1 MLKLV
6 STLALLASAISVS
19 AFSTTRSTIIRS
31 SSPTA
36 IFYHPETFD
45 RAVECANNFGL
56 CNVDELLKL
65 SDGM

>member
-1 MLKLV
+1 MLKIV
-6 STLALLASAISVS
+6 STLALLAPTIS
-19 AFSTTRSTIIRS
+19 AFSAARSTIIRT

-36 IFYHPETFD
+36 LFYHPETFD

-56 CNVDELLKL
+56 CNVDELLEL

>member
-1 MLKLV
+1 MLKLA
-6 STLALLASAISVS
+6 STFLAIHSIS
-19 AFSTTRSTIIRS
+19 AFSATRSTIIRS
-31 SSPTA
+31 YSPTA

-56 CNVDELLKL
+56 CNVDELLEL

>member
-1 MLKLV
+1 MIK
-6 STLALLASAISVS
+6 LALALTLLKPIL
-19 AFSTTRSTIIRS
+19 AFSATRSTIVRT
-31 SSPTA
+31 PTA

-56 CNVDELLKL
+56 CNVDELLSL

>member
-1 MLKLV
+1 MLKLAAI
-6 STLALLASAISVS
+6 LAPTISVL
-19 AFSTTRSTIIRS
+19 AFSATRSTIIRS

-56 CNVDELLKL
+56 CNVDELLEL

>member
-1 MLKLV
+1 MLKLA
-6 STLALLASAISVS
+6 STLALLAPTIS
-19 AFSTTRSTIIRS
+19 AFSATRSTITRTP
-31 SSPTA
+31 SPTA

-56 CNVDELLKL
+56 CNVDELLEL